1 MIKFIEY
8 IGLTYLIMVGLDKI
22 GGRIY
27 NIWELV

>member
-8 IGLTYLIMVGLDKI
+8 IGLTYLIMVVLDKI

-27 NIWELV
+27 NIWELA